1 MYKQLVNFTY
11 YSQNFFLFSAFSV
24 RSRVITYLA
33 KKFSSLNKAE
43 ENFHSDV
50 DAYLME
56 ESSKQPGGHSNPSLQ
71 LHESSSTLNPEPT
84 AEHDNLVNTPG
95 LDPKGNCSH
104 QANALVLAPTGQSL
118 DKSNLEGAGV
128 EEIMI
133 NQLIEKSS
141 EGILQ
146 KIADKAFHK
155 LAIKNGINSNPGDFA
170 SNSVMAMKRLQAAGK
185 NNLLYKFA
193 ECIARNRPGS
203 QECLMPLDKMPFGL
217 IEYQLEFFTCT
228 NSDQVL
234 CY

>member
-1 MYKQLVNFTY
+1 M
-11 YSQNFFLFSAFSV
+11 
-24 RSRVITYLA
+24 A

-43 ENFHSDV
+43 ENFQLDV

-56 ESSKQPGGHSNPSLQ
+56 ESSKQPGVHSNPSLQ
-71 LHESSSTLNPEPT
+71 LHESSSTSNPKPT
-84 AEHDNLVNTPG
+84 AEHDNLLNTPG
-95 LDPKGNCSH
+95 TQGKCSH
-104 QANALVLAPTGQSL
+104 QANALVLDPAGQSL
-118 DKSNLEGAGV
+118 DNSNLEAAGV
-128 EEIMI
+128 KEIMI
-133 NQLIEKSS
+133 NQLIEKSN

-155 LAIKNGINSNPGDFA
+155 LAIKNGINSNPADFA

-203 QECLMPLDKMPFGL
+203 HECLMPLDKMPFGL

-228 NSDQVL
+228 KSYQVL
-234 CY
+234 CF